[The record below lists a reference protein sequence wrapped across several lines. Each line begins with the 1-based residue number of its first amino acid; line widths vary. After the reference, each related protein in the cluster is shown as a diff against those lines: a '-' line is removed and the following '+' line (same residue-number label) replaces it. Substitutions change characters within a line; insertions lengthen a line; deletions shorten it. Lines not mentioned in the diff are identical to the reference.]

1 MMAQAGRPAHRH
13 SPDMTLFSRHLYRKM
28 RPTCADDGEMHLL
41 AAGVNHKTAE
51 LDFRERITFASEDL
65 AAALHS
71 LVEVRGVAQ
80 AVLLSTCNRTEC
92 YCLVEDS
99 PDLPAWLASWHHLAP
114 DDVRDHWYSYYDHA
128 ALRHMMRV
136 AGGLDSMVL
145 GEPQVLGQMRD
156 AHAHARE
163 IGTLGGEL
171 AEHFEQVFGVA
182 KRIRTE
188 TDIGAHAVSVAY
200 AAVSFARHI
209 FADLSSN
216 QALLIGAGETI
227 DLAARHL
234 RDLGVRE
241 LIIANRTRER
251 ARELAAEVGGRPIT
265 LDELPPWLPGAD
277 ILISSTGSPEA
288 LLDRKMVKHALK
300 QRRHRPMFMVDIAVP
315 RDIAPEVG
323 EWDDVYLY
331 TVDDLHEAIEEN
343 IRQRREAA
351 AVAEQLIDRAL
362 EEIQRAERER
372 QAVDTLRSY
381 REQVMALG
389 DAELERALRQLNRGD
404 NAEEVLSRF
413 RHNLI
418 NKILH
423 EPSVQLRRLAADDR
437 REALELARELLLG
450 ENGYEDND

>member
-1 MMAQAGRPAHRH
+1 
-13 SPDMTLFSRHLYRKM
+13 
-28 RPTCADDGEMHLL
+28 MHLL

-51 LDFRERITFASEDL
+51 LDFRERITFASEGL
-65 AAALHS
+65 AAALYS
-71 LVEVRGVAQ
+71 LVEVPGVTQ
-80 AVLLSTCNRTEC
+80 AVLMSTCNRTEC
-92 YCLVEDS
+92 YCLVEDT
-99 PDLPAWLASWHHLAP
+99 PDLPAWLAHWHHLDP
-114 DDVRDHWYSYYDHA
+114 EDLRRHWYSYYDQHA
-128 ALRHMMRV
+128 LHHMMRV

-156 AHAHARE
+156 AYARAE
-163 IGTLGGEL
+163 ETGTLGREL
-171 AEHFEQVFGVA
+171 AGYFEQVFSVA

-209 FADLSSN
+209 FADLNKSH
-216 QALLIGAGETI
+216 ALLIGAGETI

-241 LIIANRTRER
+241 LVIANRTRER
-251 ARELAAEVGGRPIT
+251 AQELASEVSGRAIT
-265 LDELPPWLPGAD
+265 LDELPQWLPNAD

-288 LLDRKMVKHALK
+288 LLDKTMVQRALK

-343 IRQRREAA
+343 IRQRRQAA
-351 AVAEQLIDRAL
+351 AAAEQLIDRAL
-362 EEIQRAERER
+362 KDIERETRER
-372 QAVDTLRSY
+372 QAVETLRGY

-389 DAELERALRQLNRGD
+389 DAELERALRQLNKGD
-404 NAEEVLSRF
+404 DAEEVISRF

-423 EPSVQLRRLAADDR
+423 QPSVQLRRLAAEDR
-437 REALELARELLLG
+437 QEALELARELLLG
-450 ENGYEDND
+450 ENDNEDND

>member
-1 MMAQAGRPAHRH
+1 
-13 SPDMTLFSRHLYRKM
+13 
-28 RPTCADDGEMHLL
+28 MHLL

-65 AAALHS
+65 AAALYS
-71 LVEVRGVAQ
+71 LVEVPGVTQ

-92 YCLVEDS
+92 YCLVEDA
-99 PDLPAWLASWHHLAP
+99 PDLPAWLAAWHHLDPEDLRA
-114 DDVRDHWYSYYDHA
+114 HWYSYYDQD
-128 ALRHMMRV
+128 ALHHMMRV

-156 AHAHARE
+156 AHARAE
-163 IGTLGGEL
+163 ETGTLGREL
-171 AEHFEQVFGVA
+171 AAYFEQVFSVA

-209 FADLSSN
+209 FADLSKS

-241 LIIANRTRER
+241 LVIANRTRDR
-251 ARELAAEVGGRPIT
+251 AQELASEVGGRAIT
-265 LDELPPWLPGAD
+265 LDELPQWLPAAD

-288 LLDRKMVKHALK
+288 LLDKTMVQRALK

-343 IRQRREAA
+343 IRQRRQAA
-351 AVAEQLIDRAL
+351 AAAEQLIDRAL
-362 EEIQRAERER
+362 ADIERETRER
-372 QAVDTLRSY
+372 QAVDTLRGY

-389 DAELERALRQLNRGD
+389 DAELERALRQLNKGED
-404 NAEEVLSRF
+404 AEEVLSRF

-423 EPSVQLRRLAADDR
+423 QPSVQLRRLAAEDR
-437 REALELARELLLG
+437 QEALELARELLLG
-450 ENGYEDND
+450 ENGDEDND

>member
-1 MMAQAGRPAHRH
+1 
-13 SPDMTLFSRHLYRKM
+13 
-28 RPTCADDGEMHLL
+28 MHLL

-71 LVEVRGVAQ
+71 LVEVPGVSQ

-92 YCLVEDS
+92 YCLVENE
-99 PDLPAWLASWHHLAP
+99 PDLPAWLADWHHLDP
-114 DDVRDHWYSYYDHA
+114 EDLGRHWYSYYDED
-128 ALRHMMRV
+128 ALHHMMRV

-156 AHAHARE
+156 AHARAQE
-163 IGTLGGEL
+163 TGTLGHEL
-171 AEHFEQVFGVA
+171 AGYFEQVFSVA

-216 QALLIGAGETI
+216 HALLIGAGETI
-227 DLAARHL
+227 ELAARHL

-241 LIIANRTRER
+241 LIIANRTGER
-251 ARELAAEVGGRPIT
+251 AEELAAEVGGRAIT
-265 LDELPPWLPGAD
+265 LDELPQWLPSAD

-288 LLDRKMVKHALK
+288 LLDRNMVQRALK

-343 IRQRREAA
+343 IRQRRQAA
-351 AVAEQLIDRAL
+351 AAAEQLIDRAL
-362 EEIQRAERER
+362 RDIQRETRER
-372 QAVDTLRSY
+372 QAVDTLRGY

-389 DAELERALRQLNRGD
+389 DAELERALRQLNKGED
-404 NAEEVLSRF
+404 AEEVLSRF

-423 EPSVQLRRLAADDR
+423 QPSVQLRRLAAEDR
-437 REALELARELLLG
+437 QEALELARELLLG
-450 ENGYEDND
+450 ENGDEDND

>member
-1 MMAQAGRPAHRH
+1 MAQAGRHAHRH
-13 SPDMTLFSRHLYRKM
+13 SPELTLFYGHLYRKM
-28 RPTCADDGEMHLL
+28 RPTCAGGGEMHLL

-71 LVEVRGVAQ
+71 LVAVPGVAQ

-92 YCLVEDS
+92 YCLVDDN

-114 DDVRDHWYSYYDHA
+114 DDLRDHWYSYYDED
-128 ALRHMMRV
+128 ALHHMMRV
-136 AGGLDSMVL
+136 AGGLDSLVL

-156 AHAHARE
+156 AYARAQE
-163 IGTLGGEL
+163 TGTLGLEL
-171 AEHFEQVFGVA
+171 VEYFEQVFAVA

-200 AAVSFARHI
+200 AAVSFGRHI
-209 FADLSSN
+209 FADLSKN

-251 ARELAAEVGGRPIT
+251 AEELATEVGGRAIT

-277 ILISSTGSPEA
+277 ILISSTGSAEA
-288 LLDRKMVKHALK
+288 LLDRTMVKRALK

-331 TVDDLHEAIEEN
+331 TVDDLQEAIEAN
-343 IRQRREAA
+343 IRQRRQAA
-351 AVAEQLIDRAL
+351 AAAEQLIEHAL
-362 EEIQRAERER
+362 EDIQRAERER

-381 REQVMALG
+381 REQVMALA
-389 DAELERALRQLNRGD
+389 DAELERAMRQINKGD
-404 NAEEVLSRF
+404 NAEDVLSRF
-413 RHNLI
+413 RHSLI

-423 EPSVQLRRLAADDR
+423 EPSVQLRRLAAEDR
-437 REALELARELLLG
+437 QEALELARELLLG
-450 ENGYEDND
+450 ENRHEDND